1 MKKITFTL
9 LLLLVF
15 LNTNAQD
22 GLEVVTKEVC
32 SCIESKK
39 ESLKTLSASQLQ
51 TQLGLC
57 MLASYNANESV
68 IKVKYG
74 DIIGD
79 EKNMEKFGEDI
90 GVKMIT
96 ICPETLMSIAG
107 ALGEGN
113 DDSATD
119 AEVKSVEGKITEIKN
134 EQFTTILVK
143 DKNSRMYTFLVLN
156 YFETAN
162 LVITNELNKNNSV
175 VIKYSEVELYDNKAK
190 EFRFFKVISGIE
202 KK

>member
-22 GLEVVTKEVC
+22 VLEVVTKEVC
-32 SCIESKK
+32 SCVESKK
-39 ESLKTLSASQLQ
+39 ESLKTLPASQLQ

-57 MLASYNANESV
+57 MLASYNAHESLV
-68 IKVKYG
+68 KAKYG
-74 DIIGD
+74 DIMGD

-96 ICPETLMSIAG
+96 VCPETLMSIAG
-107 ALGEGN
+107 ALGEGSE
-113 DDSATD
+113 DSASA

-162 LVITNELNKNNSV
+162 LVITNELNKNSSV

>member
-1 MKKITFTL
+1 
-9 LLLLVF
+9 
-15 LNTNAQD
+15 
-22 GLEVVTKEVC
+22 
-32 SCIESKK
+32 
-39 ESLKTLSASQLQ
+39 LS
-51 TQLGLC
+51 
-57 MLASYNANESV
+57 
-68 IKVKYG
+68 
-74 DIIGD
+74 
-79 EKNMEKFGEDI
+79 
-90 GVKMIT
+90 
-96 ICPETLMSIAG
+96 
-107 ALGEGN
+107 EGN
-113 DDSATD
+113 LDSAND

-162 LVITNELNKNNSV
+162 LVITNELNKNSSV